1 MAVRELPR
9 VKTKQYTVNDVWALE
24 CDPVN
29 EGRYFYL
36 IDGELHED
44 PMPNW
49 THGSLALLLGHYL
62 LLHVQPRDLG
72 EVNVEV
78 GYHPTDADDTVLLP
92 DVAYV
97 SHARLEGSFPD
108 SYVPAMPEIAVEIK
122 SPGNSMA
129 QLRRKAEIYLRHGAT
144 IVWLVIPERQGVE
157 QWQLDADGEM
167 QHFFFDRQG
176 ALHGGTALPGF
187 TLELSL
193 LFPTDDN
200 GEDHAG

>member
-9 VKTKQYTVNDVWALE
+9 VKAKQYTVDDVWALE
-24 CDPVN
+24 CDPAN
-29 EGRYFYL
+29 EDRYFYL

-44 PMPNW
+44 PMPNR
-49 THGSLALLLGHYL
+49 THGRLALQVGHYL
-62 LLHVQPRDLG
+62 LLHVQSRELG

-97 SHARLEGSFPD
+97 SRARLEGSSPD
-108 SYVPAMPEIAVEIK
+108 SYVPAMPNIAVEIK

-129 QLRRKAEIYLRHGAT
+129 QLRRKARTYLQHGT
-144 IVWLVIPERQGVE
+144 TLVWLVLPAQSAVE
-157 QWQLDADGEM
+157 EWKMDDEGQVQQRLIGRDDKLDGEP
-167 QHFFFDRQG
+167 
-176 ALHGGTALPGF
+176 ALPGF
-187 TLELSL
+187 ALELSL

>member
-9 VKTKQYTVNDVWALE
+9 VKSKRYTVDDVWALE
-24 CDPVN
+24 CDPAN

-44 PMPNW
+44 PMPNR
-49 THGSLALLLGHYL
+49 THGDIAALLAYYMLHYVLPRMLGT
-62 LLHVQPRDLG
+62 
-72 EVNVEV
+72 VNVEV

-97 SHARLEGSFPD
+97 SHARLEGSSPD
-108 SYVPAMPEIAVEIK
+108 SYVPAMPDLAVEIK
-122 SPGNSMA
+122 SPSNSMA
-129 QLRRKAEIYLRHGAT
+129 QLRRKARTYLENGTAL
-144 IVWLVIPERQGVE
+144 VWLVIPERQGVE

-167 QHFFFDRQG
+167 QHFFINRQG
-176 ALHGGTALPGF
+176 TLHGEPALPGF

-193 LFPTDDN
+193 LFPLDTQGAN
-200 GEDHAG
+200 HGG

>member
-1 MAVRELPR
+1 MVIREIPR
-9 VKTKQYTVNDVWALE
+9 AKTKSYTVDDVWAME
-24 CDPVN
+24 CDPAN

-49 THGSLALLLGHYL
+49 THSKLAAFIAHLLLQFVL
-62 LLHVQPRDLG
+62 PRELG
-72 EVNVEV
+72 EVTVEA
-78 GYHPTDADDTVLLP
+78 GMHPHLSRRTLLMP
-92 DVAYV
+92 DVAFMRKD
-97 SHARLEGSFPD
+97 RLPD
-108 SYVPAMPEIAVEIK
+108 PPPEVYMPAMPDIAVEIK
-122 SPGNSMA
+122 SPSNSMS
-129 QLRRKAEIYLRHGAT
+129 QLRRKADAYLRYGAT

-167 QHFFFDRQG
+167 QHFFIDREG
-176 ALHGGTALPGF
+176 ALHGEPALPGF

-193 LFPTDDN
+193 LFPLDDN

>member
-9 VKTKQYTVNDVWALE
+9 VKAKRYTVDDVWALE
-24 CDPVN
+24 CDPAN

-44 PMPNW
+44 PMPNR
-49 THGSLALLLGHYL
+49 THGDIAALLAYYMLHYVLPRMLGT
-62 LLHVQPRDLG
+62 
-72 EVNVEV
+72 VNVEV

-97 SHARLEGSFPD
+97 SHARLEGSSPD
-108 SYVPAMPEIAVEIK
+108 SYVPAMPDLAVEIK
-122 SPGNSMA
+122 SPSNSMA
-129 QLRRKAEIYLRHGAT
+129 QLRRKARTYLQHGT
-144 IVWLVIPERQGVE
+144 TLVWLVLPAQSAIEEWEMDDEGQVQQRLIGRDDKLDGGV
-157 QWQLDADGEM
+157 
-167 QHFFFDRQG
+167 
-176 ALHGGTALPGF
+176 ALPGF
-187 TLELSL
+187 ALELSL